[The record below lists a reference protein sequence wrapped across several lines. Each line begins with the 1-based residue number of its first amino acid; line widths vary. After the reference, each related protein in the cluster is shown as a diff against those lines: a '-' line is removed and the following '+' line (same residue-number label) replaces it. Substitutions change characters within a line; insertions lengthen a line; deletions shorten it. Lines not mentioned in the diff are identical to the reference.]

1 MKIKAYNIIYDTMSP
16 PEAMSHIPQELILE
30 VPDNFN
36 VADDGAELIS
46 EHTGWLVHSFNY
58 VVEEFGWHPSPT
70 DYIPT
75 SLSGVGDK

>member
-1 MKIKAYNIIYDTMSP
+1 MSP

-36 VADDGAELIS
+36 VVDDGAELIS

-58 VVEEFGWHPSPT
+58 EELQPSRDT
-70 DYIPT
+70 
-75 SLSGVGDK
+75 